1 MDKECRQC
9 GYYPIIEVTWN
20 TYRCP
25 KCSAVAKG
33 ESSLSIDMHME
44 IGRMFERKL
53 REERRVRSEK

>member
-1 MDKECRQC
+1 MDRECRQC

-25 KCSAVAKG
+25 KCSAAVK
-33 ESSLSIDMHME
+33 STPLHMDMHME

-53 REERRVRSEK
+53 REERRARSEK